1 MGKNVIIFGAD
12 MRWNVNIADKN
23 KDVSILGQGPI
34 QGLDEA
40 ILNAE
45 AIYPV
50 NFTQP
55 KEIVSCYN
63 ASNSFI
69 FVNATKIYQFKE
81 KNSKIKNY
89 TLCLVNILKDF
100 TNNVKQTALKGI
112 VKIVCLLTLILLIL
126 AVF

>member
-1 MGKNVIIFGAD
+1 M
-12 MRWNVNIADKN
+12 NIADQN

-50 NFTQP
+50 NCTQP
-55 KEIVSCYN
+55 KEIVSCHN
-63 ASNSFI
+63 GSNSFI

>member
-1 MGKNVIIFGAD
+1 M
-12 MRWNVNIADKN
+12 NIANKN

-50 NFTQP
+50 NCTQP
-55 KEIVSCYN
+55 KEIVSCHN

-69 FVNATKIYQFKE
+69 FVNATKISIQRKKLQNKKLY
-81 KNSKIKNY
+81 
-89 TLCLVNILKDF
+89 
-100 TNNVKQTALKGI
+100 I
-112 VKIVCLLTLILLIL
+112 V
-126 AVF
+126 FS

>member
-1 MGKNVIIFGAD
+1 M
-12 MRWNVNIADKN
+12 NIANKN

-100 TNNVKQTALKGI
+100 TNNVKQRALKGI